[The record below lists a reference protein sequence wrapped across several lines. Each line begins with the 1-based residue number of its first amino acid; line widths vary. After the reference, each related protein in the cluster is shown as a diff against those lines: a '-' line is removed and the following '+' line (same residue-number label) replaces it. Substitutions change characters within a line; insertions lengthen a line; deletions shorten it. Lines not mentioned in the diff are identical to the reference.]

1 MENVEK
7 MVDIIRSRRS
17 IRSYDPSVPVTREQL
32 NELLEAAML
41 APSARNTRP
50 WEFIVVTKREM
61 LDEIV
66 KVHPYAS
73 MCKTATAAIIV
84 VAIPQDELPNGYF
97 SQDCGAASQN
107 ILLRAVELGLGTC
120 WCGVY
125 PREERVSALRELF
138 AIPEPKIPFC
148 VIAVGTP
155 AESPAARGFFD
166 ANKVTYID

>member
-1 MENVEK
+1 MENLENK
-7 MVDIIRSRRS
+7 INAIKSRRS
-17 IRSYDPSVPVTREQL
+17 IRKYDPSVAVTREQL

-50 WEFIVVTKREM
+50 WEFIAVTKREM

-66 KVHPYAS
+66 KSHPYTGMLS
-73 MCKTATAAIIV
+73 TATAAIIV
-84 VAIPQDELPNGYF
+84 IAIPQDEMPNGYF
-97 SQDCGAASQN
+97 SQDCAAASQN

-125 PREERVSALRELF
+125 PREERVSAIRELF

-148 VIAVGTP
+148 VIAVGAP

-166 ANKVTYID
+166 AERVTYVD

>member
-1 MENVEK
+1 MESTKNKIDVIK
-7 MVDIIRSRRS
+7 SRRS
-17 IRSYDPSVPVTREQL
+17 IRKYDPSALVTKEQL

-50 WEFIVVTKREM
+50 WEFIAVTKREM

-73 MCKTATAAIIV
+73 MLSTATAAIIV
-84 VAIPQDELPNGYF
+84 VAIPQDEMPNGYF
-97 SQDCGAASQN
+97 SQDCAAATQN

-125 PREERVSALRELF
+125 PREERVSAIRELF

-155 AESPAARGFFD
+155 AEFPAARGFFD
-166 ANKVTYID
+166 VEKVTYVD